1 MLQARP
7 PAAARS
13 HPRQSVPAAAGSA
26 LASGEPVLLVSAE
39 AWLLELLSLQLRA
52 AGCFP
57 LAAASA
63 EEGRRLLAQVV
74 PALLVL
80 DLDGLTAADLDW
92 ALQPLQADDE
102 HVVPSGPSVPL
113 VRLMPLVLLG
123 DATLAT
129 AMQARASLC
138 QPKPFEPRELVQQ
151 LLRVLRPATAGERPA
166 PLQCGAVELA
176 RDQPTLRLRRG
187 KGWVEIELPR
197 TEHRL
202 LSCLLA
208 EPARVHSREDICT
221 AVWADNPVDLRTV
234 DQYVRRL
241 RRSLA
246 VAGAADLVKT
256 VNGSGYRI
264 SPEALSL
271 KEFS

>member
-1 MLQARP
+1 MLHARP

-63 EEGRRLLAQVV
+63 DAGRRLLAQVV

-80 DLDGLTAADLDW
+80 DLDGLPAADLAW
-92 ALQPLQADDE
+92 ALQIVQVDDG
-102 HVVPSGPSVPL
+102 HAVPL
-113 VRLMPLVLLG
+113 VPLILLG

-176 RDQPTLRLRRG
+176 RDQPTLRLRCG

-221 AVWADNPVDLRTV
+221 AVWAGNPVDLRTV